1 LDPYVNGVLKKSP
14 YVNKKVVKGNIVV
27 ILGSIIE
34 KRGLNLIIPHSRAV
48 KKNEIH
54 EIMTTSEKNA
64 APGEVVNKVVYVGF
78 FEVNEGGVIL
88 TGDDVYIEGKLIGK
102 VIGFDDTHMPNH
114 QNIVLYSLENKTG
127 PELNI
132 NLEDKILFK
141 MVESRKD
148 T

>member
-1 LDPYVNGVLKKSP
+1 MDPYVSGVLKKSP

-27 ILGSIIE
+27 ILSSIIE

-64 APGEVVNKVVYVGF
+64 APGEVVNNVAYIGF
-78 FEVNEGGVIL
+78 FEVNEGGVIV
-88 TGDDVYIEGKLIGK
+88 TGDDVCIEGKLIGK

-114 QNIVLYSLENKTG
+114 QNIVLYSLKNKTG

-132 NLEDKILFK
+132 NLEDEILFK

-148 T
+148 D